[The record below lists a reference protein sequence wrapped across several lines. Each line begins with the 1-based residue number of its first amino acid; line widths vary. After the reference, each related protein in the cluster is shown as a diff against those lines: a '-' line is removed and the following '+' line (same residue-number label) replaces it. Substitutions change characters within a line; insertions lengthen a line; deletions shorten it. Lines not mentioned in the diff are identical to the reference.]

1 MCVCVC
7 VLLMR
12 VCVCV
17 NACVCALVCVCVQV
31 VSQRISSVD
40 LSCCSL
46 EKLPPNLL
54 YSQDLTHLNLK
65 HNFLPLDQT
74 LLQLQRCVTPNQ
86 FKLQRKLIMTNR
98 VQYSK
103 VEFTQSREI
112 NICIMCVYITTHL
125 QYIY

>member
-1 MCVCVC
+1 MRVCVC
-7 VLLMR
+7 

-17 NACVCALVCVCVQV
+17 NACVCVCVCVQV

-103 VEFTQSREI
+103 VEFTQSRKI
-112 NICIMCVYITTHL
+112 NMLKILIC
-125 QYIY
+125 